1 MVEEPD
7 GENQLIKHS
16 RSLGVGTR
24 KELHGPSSKNSKV
37 NKMDFLLFD
46 KIVNEPS
53 NKENQR
59 LLGSFEVDNLAM
71 FFIKYRVD
79 RNSVND
85 PFY

>member
-1 MVEEPD
+1 
-7 GENQLIKHS
+7 
-16 RSLGVGTR
+16 
-24 KELHGPSSKNSKV
+24 
-37 NKMDFLLFD
+37 MDFLLFD